1 MAKNLDEYRCKLVSK
16 ILQSGSQEEV
26 KRYFDAAIKGMKS
39 HNVNGHIMVR
49 FIDKVLFELE
59 SYSPMTQE
67 PQQWSNI
74 KMGRIYGL
82 QLKDNIAPA
91 AAV

>member
-1 MAKNLDEYRCKLVSK
+1 MATNLDDYRCKLVSK

-26 KRYFDAAIKGMKS
+26 KRYFNAAIKGLKS

-49 FIDKVLFELE
+49 FIDKVLFELDAC
-59 SYSPMTQE
+59 SPLTQE

-82 QLKDNIAPA
+82 QLKNKIAPPA
-91 AAV
+91 TV